1 MAFRKLRR
9 LSAIYL
15 PPRARYCVICE
26 RRVSSYRPYRDG
38 LASAAPL
45 MRALQVI
52 GSDVVDHTCPNCG
65 AHDRERHLLLYLRA
79 SGLFDEL
86 PKLRILHFAPEAR
99 LTGRLMEQAPREH
112 VKCDLVPTAAGVQRV
127 DLLAMPFAV
136 ASFDLVIANHV
147 IEHVDDDR
155 KALAEIVRV
164 LAPGGRAILQTPYS
178 PMLTRTWEDAGIQD
192 ESARLQAF
200 GQEDHVRLYG
210 SDIFARFESAGLAS
224 RVRTH
229 AELLAQHDAYYN
241 GVNAREPF
249 FLFQRAH
256 AYDGSKSP

>member
-1 MAFRKLRR
+1 MFRKVRR

-15 PPRARYCVICE
+15 PPRARYCVICN
-26 RRVSSYRPYRDG
+26 RRVFRYVPYRNG
-38 LASAAPL
+38 LASQAPL
-45 MRALQVI
+45 MRALQLI
-52 GSDVVDHTCPNCG
+52 GSDVVNFACPSCG
-65 AHDRERHLLLYLRA
+65 AHDRERHLLLYMRA

-86 PKLRILHFAPEAR
+86 PKLRILHFAPEAK
-99 LTGRLMEQAPREH
+99 LTGHIAGQAPQEH
-112 VKCDLVPTAAGVQRV
+112 VKCDLFPTTADVQRV
-127 DLLAMPFAV
+127 DLLAMPFAN

-147 IEHVDDDR
+147 LEHVDDDR
-155 KALAEIVRV
+155 RALAEIVRV
-164 LAPGGRAILQTPYS
+164 LAPEGRAILQTPYS
-178 PMLTRTWEDAGIQD
+178 PMLTRTWEDANIRD

-249 FLFQRAH
+249 FLFQRTPATE
-256 AYDGSKSP
+256 

>member
-15 PPRARYCVICE
+15 PPRSRYCVICD
-26 RRVSSYRPYRDG
+26 RRVSRYLPYRNG
-38 LASAAPL
+38 LASEAPL
-45 MRALQVI
+45 MRALQLI
-52 GSDVVDHTCPNCG
+52 SSDVVDFTCPSCG
-65 AHDRERHLLLYLRA
+65 AHDRERHMLLYLRA
-79 SGLFDEL
+79 SGLFDEV

-99 LTGRLMEQAPREH
+99 LTGLIARQSPQEH
-112 VKCDLVPTAAGVQRV
+112 VKCDLFPTAADVRHV
-127 DLLAMPFAV
+127 DLLAMPFAD

-147 IEHVDDDR
+147 LEHVDDDR

-164 LAPGGRAILQTPYS
+164 LALGGRTILQTPYS
-178 PMLTRTWEDAGIQD
+178 PMLERTWEDAGIRS

-210 SDIFARFESAGLAS
+210 SDIFARFESAGLIS

-229 AELLAQHDAYYN
+229 AELLAQHDAYRN
-241 GVNAREPF
+241 GVNAHEPF
-249 FLFQRAH
+249 FLFQ
-256 AYDGSKSP
+256 KV